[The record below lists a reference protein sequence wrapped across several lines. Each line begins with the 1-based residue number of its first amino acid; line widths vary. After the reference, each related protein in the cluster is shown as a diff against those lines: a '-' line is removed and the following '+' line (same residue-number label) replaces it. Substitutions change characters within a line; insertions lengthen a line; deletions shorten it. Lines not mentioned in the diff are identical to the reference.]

1 MRKLIGL
8 SVWWFF
14 LVVATLIVETVFG
27 GVPLW
32 VMILIAVALG
42 AVAIPLMF
50 GREIKEWR
58 SRKSPPGSP
67 HELPEDKDLILDDR
81 GADAEITSDG
91 KEVLVDEVK
100 TAADI
105 EGAGKPCERRLRVAS
120 QNPGAG
126 IHIAKLLGEAETRS
140 EAEELLDIF
149 NDAEIQRNKGAVYA
163 AYAGA
168 LVRFG
173 DLIDAG
179 GMLISA
185 DRVEG
190 LSQEELEAAMARFFY
205 PKDDGETVEDLVD
218 RLRKEGAEQ

>member
-1 MRKLIGL
+1 MMGGCGSI
-8 SVWWFF
+8 FF
-14 LVVATLIVETVFG
+14 F
-27 GVPLW
+27 
-32 VMILIAVALG
+32 AL
-42 AVAIPLMF
+42 
-50 GREIKEWR
+50 
-58 SRKSPPGSP
+58 
-67 HELPEDKDLILDDR
+67 
-81 GADAEITSDG
+81 
-91 KEVLVDEVK
+91 EVK

-126 IHIAKLLGEAETRS
+126 IHIAKLLEEAETRS

-163 AYAGA
+163 AYVGA

-185 DRVEG
+185 DRAEG
-190 LSQEELEAAMARFFY
+190 LSEEELEAAMDRFLY
-205 PKDDGETVEDLVD
+205 PKDDGETVEDFAD
-218 RLRKEGAEQ
+218 RLRKERSGQ